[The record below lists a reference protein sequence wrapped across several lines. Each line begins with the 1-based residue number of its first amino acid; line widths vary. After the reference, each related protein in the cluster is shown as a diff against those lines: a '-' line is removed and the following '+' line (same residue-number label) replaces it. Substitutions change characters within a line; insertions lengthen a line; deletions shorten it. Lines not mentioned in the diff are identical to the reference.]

1 MSKIPH
7 CPNCSLHELVCI
19 CIHKKLQGWSVDI
32 TLFRQITQWSM
43 DCWLMWPQATTEMC
57 RFNFSPSLV
66 SQICTLWRV
75 KVAELLLFP
84 VHADTLR
91 HTAHSL
97 ATIVIQM
104 KPCCQCFPCRPE
116 ATGQPDMTS
125 SSVLTSW
132 RAEMLWIQ
140 LFFKNQDGSRH
151 LMQSDR
157 ASWQILY
164 ILCSLAF
171 FFSHLDMLE
180 VLFSACK
187 HNVAN
192 LVLAS
197 GCLTINSH

>member
-1 MSKIPH
+1 MNKFTSFWRSLSLPIKVSETRGHCSMLIFTPSHRKVKMSKIPP

-140 LFFKNQDGSRH
+140 LFF
-151 LMQSDR
+151 
-157 ASWQILY
+157 
-164 ILCSLAF
+164 
-171 FFSHLDMLE
+171 
-180 VLFSACK
+180 
-187 HNVAN
+187 
-192 LVLAS
+192 
-197 GCLTINSH
+197 

>member
-1 MSKIPH
+1 
-7 CPNCSLHELVCI
+7 
-19 CIHKKLQGWSVDI
+19 
-32 TLFRQITQWSM
+32 
-43 DCWLMWPQATTEMC
+43 
-57 RFNFSPSLV
+57 
-66 SQICTLWRV
+66 
-75 KVAELLLFP
+75 
-84 VHADTLR
+84 
-91 HTAHSL
+91 
-97 ATIVIQM
+97 
-104 KPCCQCFPCRPE
+104 
-116 ATGQPDMTS
+116 
-125 SSVLTSW
+125 
-132 RAEMLWIQ
+132 MLWIQ
-140 LFFKNQDGSRH
+140 LFLKNQDGSRH